1 MLLKYSVVVLFIC
14 FIMGAC
20 DKKVKKDVRDYTDAE
35 IEKLYDEWEVCK
47 PNFFIFF

>member
-1 MLLKYSVVVLFIC
+1 
-14 FIMGAC
+14 MGDC

-47 PNFFIFF
+47 EKMCFFFNFF